1 MQTVIFLAAGVA
13 AAAAV
18 VTLGLGSRLH
28 IWFKTAATLII
39 ALLVALAIPKSPLP
53 GFTPLLAA
61 GLVLAALGDFLL
73 ARRHRIEQRRP
84 NDAQAIQKLF
94 ISALSAFLL
103 CHLAYLAAVLFE
115 FAAFRWWLF
124 GVVLVPGLVLY
135 LALRR
140 GMKGL
145 RLPVALYVL
154 AISAMVA
161 AMLSLWWEG
170 DASLSLLLPL
180 TVGAGAFWLSDALLA
195 VDVFAREKL
204 PRHEGPLPDVI
215 VLVLYYL
222 AQLSFGFVV
231 FAF

>member
-1 MQTVIFLAAGVA
+1 MQTVLFISAGA
-13 AAAAV
+13 TAAAAV
-18 VTLGLGSRLH
+18 VTLRLGSRLH

-39 ALLVALAIPKSPLP
+39 ALLVALAVPDSPLP
-53 GFTPLLAA
+53 LFTPLLAA

-73 ARRHRIEQRRP
+73 ARRRRLQLDQQ
-84 NDAQAIQKLF
+84 NDSPAIRKTF
-94 ISALSAFLL
+94 IGGLGAFLL
-103 CHLAYLAAVLFE
+103 CHLAYLAAVLLE

-124 GVVLVPGLVLY
+124 GFALVPGLVLY
-135 LALRR
+135 LSLWR

-145 RLPVALYVL
+145 RFPVALYVL

-170 DASLSLLLPL
+170 DTSLALLLPL

-195 VDVFAREKL
+195 VGLFARQEP
-204 PRHEGPLPDVI
+204 PRHEGPQPDVI